1 MNRKA
6 IIACIAAL
14 AALAVLVA
22 AAVFFLYSGT
32 EETKTSA
39 FASEG
44 STGLLAAVPSDAV
57 MVAGFSDMK
66 SACSLLTD
74 TSGCFH
80 YFTGGKESSLLLKF
94 LEKAEGTDHGVLKSS
109 RAVLSLHYN
118 GSLVPLLVIDAG
130 RAGSLADGKAAGL
143 IALADSAGL
152 SVLLPD
158 CPETADEN
166 TYLHRRD
173 IILLSTSDVQTKS
186 AERHIAKGISVLDSE
201 GFADCLRQAGEVGNT
216 VFLSCGEAGK
226 FFAGIAR
233 KGLSG
238 YADFLKKFAGWAS
251 FSIDDAASDHLRLS
265 GRFTSDSGAED
276 FINVFRGYSPARSSV
291 GTVLPSYTVFFAS
304 LPLDDVSSYIT
315 CADAFADGTGKLGKT
330 ELARKQLQKRSGL
343 SPVQWARTLDVK
355 EVAAA
360 FFKVG
365 GRIIVRLSICRIC
378 IFGIRPV
385 LFIAG
390 RIEFY
395 IYRRLDNSRKP
406 FCRFRVC
413 RRQGTGKHACRI
425 CGRCFNTARLHDGQQ
440 IFRFLSVR
448 FGRCRCPAG
457 CFYRILRPDFG
468 RCIGGIFLCSCY
480 ILYFRG
486 QGRQCHSFG
495 GDIPGVFHE
504 NQSTGI

>member
-1 MNRKA
+1 MDKKA

-32 EETKTSA
+32 DETKTSA

-143 IALADSAGL
+143 IARADSAGL

-158 CPETADEN
+158 CQETADEN

-251 FSIDDAASDHLRLS
+251 FSIH
-265 GRFTSDSGAED
+265 
-276 FINVFRGYSPARSSV
+276 
-291 GTVLPSYTVFFAS
+291 
-304 LPLDDVSSYIT
+304 
-315 CADAFADGTGKLGKT
+315 
-330 ELARKQLQKRSGL
+330 
-343 SPVQWARTLDVK
+343 
-355 EVAAA
+355 
-360 FFKVG
+360 
-365 GRIIVRLSICRIC
+365 
-378 IFGIRPV
+378 
-385 LFIAG
+385 
-390 RIEFY
+390 
-395 IYRRLDNSRKP
+395 
-406 FCRFRVC
+406 
-413 RRQGTGKHACRI
+413 
-425 CGRCFNTARLHDGQQ
+425 
-440 IFRFLSVR
+440 
-448 FGRCRCPAG
+448 
-457 CFYRILRPDFG
+457 
-468 RCIGGIFLCSCY
+468 
-480 ILYFRG
+480 
-486 QGRQCHSFG
+486 
-495 GDIPGVFHE
+495 
-504 NQSTGI
+504 

>member
-1 MNRKA
+1 MDKKA

-32 EETKTSA
+32 DETKTSA

-130 RAGSLADGKAAGL
+130 RASSLADGKAAGL
-143 IALADSAGL
+143 IARADSAGL

-158 CPETADEN
+158 CQKTADEN

-330 ELARKQLQKRSGL
+330 ELSRKQLQKHSGL

-365 GRIIVRLSICRIC
+365 GKIENLVTQFFPAIGMGHVFRALMLAHEITDHKITFVCTRESELAVESIAR
-378 IFGIRPV
+378 RD
-385 LFIAG
+385 
-390 RIEFY
+390 
-395 IYRRLDNSRKP
+395 YRM
-406 FCRFRVC
+406 V
-413 RRQGTGKHACRI
+413 RQGGEDLADTVLR
-425 CGRCFNTARLHDGQQ
+425 
-440 IFRFLSVR
+440 
-448 FGRCRCPAG
+448 
-457 CFYRILRPDFG
+457 LRPDLVINDMLNTEPAYMERLRESGCRIVNFEDDG
-468 RCIGGIFLCSCY
+468 PGAKLAHLVINA
-480 ILYFRG
+480 LYE
-486 QGRQCHSFG
+486 H
-495 GDIPGVFHE
+495 GDPDDPRVCCGPDYLL
-504 NQSTGI
+504 TW